1 MQGKIKESIDY
12 FTKSTG
18 IDQHLYYYYFYALAL
33 KAQGDKVESD
43 KIFTKITKDYF
54 VNWQRAIVKEL
65 AKSQL
70 NAGN

>member
-1 MQGKIKESIDY
+1 
-12 FTKSTG
+12 
-18 IDQHLYYYYFYALAL
+18 LAL